1 MIKTSRKI
9 YIKKWKASGNYTTFY
24 ICQHCTK
31 KIETP
36 QPTLQMCSSKR
47 FWDSLTQCPKCK
59 KLNFVCVYPSGKTTV
74 KRLDG

>member
-1 MIKTSRKI
+1 MESE
-9 YIKKWKASGNYTTFY
+9 WKLYNLLYLAT
-24 ICQHCTK
+24 CTK

-36 QPTLQMCSSKR
+36 QPTLQMCSSKG